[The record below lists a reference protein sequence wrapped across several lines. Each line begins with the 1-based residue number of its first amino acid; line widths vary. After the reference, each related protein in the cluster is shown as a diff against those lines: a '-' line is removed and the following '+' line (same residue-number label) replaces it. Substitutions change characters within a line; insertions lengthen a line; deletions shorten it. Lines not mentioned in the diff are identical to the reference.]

1 MTDQLEPQVA
11 ETQTAEAAEKPKRQK
26 GETRNGVTIPGE
38 GSKTRLVWDTAS
50 AISTEKGR
58 PALSSEVHDALE
70 GQVEKATVSTQYNRW
85 CKFYGVS
92 KEHRKAARDSLKPA
106 PAPVQGEAAPVAPA
120 PTEGEE

>member
-11 ETQTAEAAEKPKRQK
+11 EAQATEAAEKPKRQK

-70 GQVEKATVSTQYNRW
+70 GQVEKATISTQYNRW

-92 KEHRKAARDSLKPA
+92 KELSLIHIS
-106 PAPVQGEAAPVAPA
+106 E
-120 PTEGEE
+120 PTRLLSISYAVFCLKKKR